1 MEITRVDIYP
11 VNSESKLQAFAT
23 ISLDNELVIKNFKI
37 FDGNKGLFI
46 AFPSEY
52 SEKDDKYYDTVYPL
66 AKETRDY
73 IENSILDAYEE
84 KVGKED
90 KKEVKSSG
98 GGRAA
103 EKEDDKSWL
112 EIPPEGYDLPFN

>member
-11 VNSESKLQAFAT
+11 VKSDSKLVAFAT

-37 FDGNKGLFI
+37 FEGNKGLFVS
-46 AFPSEY
+46 FPSEY

-73 IENSILDAYEE
+73 IENSVLDAYEE
-84 KVGKED
+84 KIGKED
-90 KKEVKSSG
+90 KNDKRSG
-98 GGRAA
+98 RSASKRGR
-103 EKEDDKSWL
+103 
-112 EIPPEGYDLPFN
+112 